1 MSVQLHNFA
10 VSNRNDMNAQFV
22 IYSDDAYKTYLR
34 EIARTASLS
43 STAVE
48 LLNLF
53 TQKESNTFLFDDLF
67 YDEYSKRLKLSV
79 SSIRQA
85 LRELR
90 NNNFLQKESKSVY
103 VLNKTQLPA
112 RLAPSATEER
122 EYSFTVKIRQPAFIL

>member
-1 MSVQLHNFA
+1 MSVQLSNFA
-10 VSNRNDMNAQFV
+10 ASNQRDMNAQFV

-53 TQKESNTFLFDDLF
+53 TQKETNLFLFDDLF
-67 YDEYSKRLKLSV
+67 YDEYAKRLKLSV
-79 SSIRQA
+79 SSIKHA

-90 NNNFLQKESKSVY
+90 NNNFLEKEGKATY
-103 VLNKTQLPA
+103 KLNTTQLPI
-112 RLAPSATEER
+112 RQQPEPTKEI
-122 EYSFTVKIRQPAFIL
+122 EYSFTVRVKQPAFIL